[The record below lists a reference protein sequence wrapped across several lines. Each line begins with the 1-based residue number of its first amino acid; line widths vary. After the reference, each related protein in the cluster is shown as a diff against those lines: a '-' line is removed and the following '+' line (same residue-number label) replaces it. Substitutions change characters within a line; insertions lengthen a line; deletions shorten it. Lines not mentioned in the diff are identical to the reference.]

1 MNEMTWLDR
10 GRFRVRG
17 DVIEIYPSYDDIGIR
32 IELWGDTIDRL
43 SRFHLVTGEVLTEL
57 QEINVAPAKHFVTRE
72 DSRLSIVQNIEKE
85 LTERLE
91 VLEREGKVLE
101 AARLASRT
109 RYDME
114 MIRETGVCSELKI
127 ILESSKSVLQGLV
140 HLL

>member
-1 MNEMTWLDR
+1 
-10 GRFRVRG
+10 
-17 DVIEIYPSYDDIGIR
+17 VIEIYPSYDDIGIR

-114 MIRETGVCSELKI
+114 MIRETGVCLELKS
-127 ILESSKSVLQGLV
+127 ILEYRRACSGIVQFTLIVIWQRLANDD
-140 HLL
+140 